1 MTEPSEQA
9 ARLRGGGTG
18 IDAPKPPDA
27 RKKDPKSKKKDLKE
41 VKESWGKVDELD
53 DRQKHD
59 MAVLGKQTDALR
71 NAREPKK
78 KRRSERESLDPS
90 IREILEKYCEFSA
103 EQGHSN
109 VSLQMQ
115 QALKELAR
123 QLQATAERAESAE
136 ETLSSLQAQL
146 EEQSSANK
154 QLDKE
159 RLSALQK
166 VEELQLQALELQS
179 QVECREKE
187 RRQEEGAREER
198 GKASEKAATQVARL
212 EALLKEAILRGAKLS
227 RAAAEAEAAQNE
239 TERQKQ
245 SLEKTLERERR
256 KRERGAQQRR
266 LLETELQ
273 GCERRCSA
281 AEGRLLEYLQAA
293 SEGAEKVVEAHMQH
307 LALAGTSLAAK
318 VDEQAEIIQVLRS
331 LLQDHKDFIRQQLGS
346 ELSLPSFPE
355 PAESEAGG

>member
-59 MAVLGKQTDALR
+59 MAILGKQTDALR

-198 GKASEKAATQVARL
+198 GKASEKAAAQVARL

-256 KRERGAQQRR
+256 KTRAGSTAATAPGDRAARLRAALLSGRREAFGVPPGGPPKAQRKWSRHTCSTWPSPARVWQPRWTNRRRGPGVCCYRD
-266 LLETELQ
+266 
-273 GCERRCSA
+273 
-281 AEGRLLEYLQAA
+281 
-293 SEGAEKVVEAHMQH
+293 SEN
-307 LALAGTSLAAK
+307 L
-318 VDEQAEIIQVLRS
+318 
-331 LLQDHKDFIRQQLGS
+331 
-346 ELSLPSFPE
+346 
-355 PAESEAGG
+355 

>member
-1 MTEPSEQA
+1 MAEPAEPA

-27 RKKDPKSKKKDLKE
+27 RKKDLKSKKKDLKE

-59 MAVLGKQTDALR
+59 MAALGKQTDALR

-90 IREILEKYCEFSA
+90 IREILEKYCESA
-103 EQGHSN
+103 EQGHVN

-115 QALKELAR
+115 QALRELAR
-123 QLQATAERAESAE
+123 QLQTTAERADCAE

-146 EEQSSANK
+146 EEQSSARQ

-179 QVECREKE
+179 EKEKE
-187 RRQEEGAREER
+187 RAPPSRQEERQGAHQV
-198 GKASEKAATQVARL
+198 AQVARL

-227 RAAAEAEAAQNE
+227 RAAAEAEAALNE
-239 TERQKQ
+239 TERQKKN
-245 SLEKTLERERR
+245 LEKTLERERR

-281 AEGRLLEYLQAA
+281 AEARLKEYLQAA

-307 LALAGTSLAAK
+307 LAFAGSSLAAK

-346 ELSLPSFPE
+346 ELSLPSF
-355 PAESEAGG
+355 SEAGAE